1 MQVTYSHCAG
11 IDVHKKMLMVC
22 RIRPDGEGGW
32 QQETRQFGTTTG
44 ALLELVDWLQ
54 TGEVTHVAMES
65 TGVYWR
71 PVFNIL
77 ESHFEVMVVNA
88 QHIKQVAGRKTDVKD
103 AQWLAELLQH
113 GLLKASFI
121 PEQPQRDLRE
131 LLRYRTRL
139 VQERTQE
146 VNRVHK
152 VLEDANI
159 KLGDVV
165 SDMMGV
171 SARAM
176 LAALVE
182 GQDDPEVLAQL
193 ARRRMRSKLAALRQA
208 LRGQMRA
215 THRVLL
221 SLHLKH
227 IDALDV
233 MLQELQVQVEQALP
247 AFDQDDLL
255 ARLDTIP
262 GVGQTIAQVIVA
274 EIGIDMSRFATASH
288 LASWAGLAPGKNQ
301 SAGRNYSSKIAP
313 GNRHLRNILIEAA
326 HALAHTSDNYL
337 AAQYRR
343 LASRRGKKRAAVA
356 VAASILKI
364 AFYIIKRGTSYVDL
378 GPTYFDLRDQQA
390 AQRRA
395 VRRLESLGFSV
406 TLNPVAA

>member
-11 IDVHKKMLMVC
+11 IDVHKKMVMVC
-22 RIRPDGEGGW
+22 RIKPDAKGGW
-32 QQETRQFGTTTG
+32 QQETRQFGTTTS
-44 ALLELVDWLQ
+44 ALLELADWLQ
-54 TGEVTHVAMES
+54 AGEVTHVAMES
-65 TGVYWR
+65 TGVYWK

-77 ESHFEVMVVNA
+77 ESHLEVMVVNA
-88 QHIKQVAGRKTDVKD
+88 QHIKQVPGRKTDVKD
-103 AQWLAELLQH
+103 AQWIAELLQH

-146 VNRVHK
+146 VNRAHK

-165 SDMMGV
+165 SDLMGV

-182 GQDDPEVLAQL
+182 GQADPEVLAQL
-193 ARRRMRSKLAALRQA
+193 AQRRMRSKLDALREA
-208 LRGQMRA
+208 LRGQMREA
-215 THRVLL
+215 HRVLL

-227 IDALDV
+227 IDALNR
-233 MLQELQVQVEQALP
+233 MLQDLQQHIEQALP

-262 GVGQTIAQVIVA
+262 GVGSTIAQVIVA
-274 EIGIDMSRFATASH
+274 EIGIDMTRFASASH

-301 SAGRNYSSKIAP
+301 SAGRNYSSKTAP

-356 VAASILKI
+356 VASSILKI
-364 AFYIIKRGTSYVDL
+364 AYYIIKRGTSYIDL
-378 GPTYFDLRDQQA
+378 GATYFDQHDHQA

-395 VRRLESLGFSV
+395 IRRLEALGFNV
-406 TLNPVAA
+406 NLTPIAA

>member
-1 MQVTYSHCAG
+1 MRVTYSHCAG

-22 RIRPDGEGGW
+22 RIIPDSQDGW
-32 QQETRQFGTTTG
+32 EEETRQFGTTTEE
-44 ALLELVDWLQ
+44 LLKLADWLQ
-54 TGEVTHVAMES
+54 AGEVTQVALES

-77 ESHFEVMVVNA
+77 ESSFEVMVVNA
-88 QHIKQVAGRKTDVKD
+88 QHIKQVPGRKTDVKD
-103 AQWLAELLQH
+103 AQWIADLLQH

-146 VNRVHK
+146 INRVHK

-176 LAALVE
+176 LVAILAGE
-182 GQDDPEVLAQL
+182 ENPQALAQL
-193 ARRRMRSKLAALRQA
+193 ARRKMRSKIPALQLALQGHVRQ
-208 LRGQMRA
+208 

-221 SLHLKH
+221 GLHLQH
-227 IDALDV
+227 IDALDA
-233 MLQELQVQVEQALP
+233 MLQDLQQSVEQLLP
-247 AFDQDDLL
+247 PFDQDQLL

-262 GVGQTIAQVIVA
+262 GVGSTTAQIIVA
-274 EIGIDMSRFATASH
+274 EIGTDMTRFANANH

-301 SAGRNYSSKIAP
+301 SAGRNYSAKIAP

-326 HALAHTSDNYL
+326 HAVGHTKDNYL

-343 LASRRGKKRAAVA
+343 LAARRGKKRAAVA
-356 VAASILKI
+356 VAHSILKI
-364 AFYIIKRGTSYVDL
+364 AFHIIKNGTSYVDL
-378 GPTYFDLRDQQA
+378 GSAYFDQRDQQA
-390 AQRRA
+390 TQRRA
-395 VRRLESLGFSV
+395 IRRLEALGFKV
-406 TLNPVAA
+406 TLDPVAA

>member
-11 IDVHKKMLMVC
+11 IDVHKKMLVVC
-22 RIRPDGEGGW
+22 RIRPDEEGGW
-32 QQETRQFGTTTG
+32 QHETRQFGTMTG
-44 ALLELVDWLQ
+44 ALLELADWLQ
-54 TGEVTHVAMES
+54 AGEVTHVAMES
-65 TGVYWR
+65 TGVYWK

-77 ESHFEVMVVNA
+77 ESHFEVLVGNA
-88 QHIKQVAGRKTDVKD
+88 QHIKQVPGRKTDVKD
-103 AQWLAELLQH
+103 AQWIAELLQH

-146 VNRVHK
+146 VNRVQK
-152 VLEDANI
+152 DWEDANI
-159 KLGDVV
+159 KLGHVV
-165 SDMMGV
+165 SDVMGV

-176 LAALVE
+176 LAALIE
-182 GQDDPEVLAQL
+182 GQEDPEALAQL
-193 ARRRMRSKLAALRQA
+193 ARRRMRSKLDALRQA
-208 LRGQMRA
+208 LRGHLRE

-227 IDALDV
+227 IDALEG
-233 MLQELQVQVEQALP
+233 MLQELQQQEFDHALP
-247 AFDQDDLL
+247 AFDHDHLL

-262 GVGQTIAQVIVA
+262 GVEFFHRLGL
-274 EIGIDMSRFATASH
+274 GIDMTHFADASH

-301 SAGRNYSSKIAP
+301 SAGRTYSSKIAP

-326 HALAHTSDNYL
+326 HALAHTNDNYL

-343 LASRRGKKRAAVA
+343 LAARRGKKRAAVA

-364 AFYIIKRGTSYVDL
+364 AFHIIKRGTAYVDL
-378 GPTYFDLRDQQA
+378 GATYFDQRDQQA
-390 AQRRA
+390 VPPRRA
-395 VRRLESLGFSV
+395 IRRLEALGFTV
-406 TLNPVAA
+406 TLTPVAS

>member
-1 MQVTYSHCAG
+1 MQVTYSCCAG
-11 IDVHKKMLMVC
+11 IDVHKKMLVVC
-22 RIRPDGEGGW
+22 RVRPDGEGGW
-32 QQETRQFGTTTG
+32 QHETRQFGTMTG
-44 ALLELVDWLQ
+44 ALLELADWLQ
-54 TGEVTHVAMES
+54 AGEVTHVAMES
-65 TGVYWR
+65 TGVYWK

-77 ESHFEVMVVNA
+77 ESHFTVLVVNA
-88 QHIKQVAGRKTDVKD
+88 QHIKQVPGRKTDVKD
-103 AQWLAELLQH
+103 AQWIAELLQH

-146 VNRVHK
+146 VNRVQK

-165 SDMMGV
+165 SDVMGV

-176 LAALVE
+176 LAALIE
-182 GQDDPEVLAQL
+182 GQEDPEVLAQL
-193 ARRRMRSKLAALRQA
+193 ARRRMRAKLDALRQA
-208 LRGQMRA
+208 LRGHLRD

-221 SLHLKH
+221 RLHLQH
-227 IDALDV
+227 IDALEA
-233 MLQELQVQVEQALP
+233 MLQDLQQQVERALP
-247 AFDQDDLL
+247 VFDQDNLL

-262 GVGQTIAQVIVA
+262 GVGPTIAQVIVA
-274 EIGIDMSRFATASH
+274 EIGIDMTRFASASH

-301 SAGRNYSSKIAP
+301 SAGRTYSAKIAP

-326 HALAHTSDNYL
+326 HALAHTTDNYL

-343 LASRRGKKRAAVA
+343 LAARRGKKRAAVA

-364 AFYIIKRGTSYVDL
+364 AFHIIKRGTAYVDL
-378 GPTYFDLRDQQA
+378 GATYFDQRDQQA
-390 AQRRA
+390 VRRRA
-395 VRRLESLGFSV
+395 IRRLEALGFTV
-406 TLNPVAA
+406 TLTPVAG